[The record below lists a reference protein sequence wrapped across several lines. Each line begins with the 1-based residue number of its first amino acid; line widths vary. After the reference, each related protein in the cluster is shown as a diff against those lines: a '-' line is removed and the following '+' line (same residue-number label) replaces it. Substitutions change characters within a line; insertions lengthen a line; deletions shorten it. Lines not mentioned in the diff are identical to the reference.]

1 MFGAAEMLAPPL
13 GRSLLSLRARFWN
26 DAGVRALP
34 RSPISWLCLAW
45 LAAPLAGCSHD
56 LFAEFAPPVVCRT
69 DSPVQSSTFLIGDA
83 GAPRLPEPGT
93 DDPDALVDPLLLHL
107 RADVAAQVE
116 RLGPQRTAV
125 VFLGDNVYEK
135 GLPPAGA
142 KDRRQK
148 ERVLNALVAAVGE
161 ARGLFTLG
169 NHDWNQGK
177 PDGWRRALAQ
187 LEYLGTRGDHVSA
200 HPVAGCPGPEVVDF
214 GEQIRFV
221 FFDLW
226 AAIYQLDTANA
237 EQSHCSTQVGEGRL
251 VAALERILDETTQ
264 RRVVVVTHPPMLTGG
279 PHGGYFPWR
288 EHVFPL
294 RVFHRDLWIPLPIIG
309 SIFPI
314 SRMLG
319 VTDADVMGPRYRRY
333 LEGMKQAL
341 RPGHPALV
349 AAGHE
354 HSLQIHID
362 PTGVYHAVSGAG
374 SIRKVDYVRQMRS
387 DLMSLAAPGYMRLD
401 SYPDGRLRLLA
412 FALDDDLERRN
423 VFNTCIP

>member
-1 MFGAAEMLAPPL
+1 M
-13 GRSLLSLRARFWN
+13 
-26 DAGVRALP
+26 
-34 RSPISWLCLAW
+34 
-45 LAAPLAGCSHD
+45 
-56 LFAEFAPPVVCRT
+56 
-69 DSPVQSSTFLIGDA
+69 QSSAFLIGDA
-83 GAPRLPEPGT
+83 GAPRRAKHGV
-93 DDPDALVDPLLLHL
+93 DDPDALVDPLLLRL
-107 RADVAAQVE
+107 RADVALQVE
-116 RLGPQRTAV
+116 RLGAQRTAV
-125 VFLGDNVYEK
+125 VFLGDNVYPA

-142 KDRRQK
+142 KDRREK
-148 ERVLNALVAAVGE
+148 ERVLDSQIAAVGR

-169 NHDWNQGK
+169 NHDWDQGK
-177 PDGWRRALAQ
+177 RDGWRRALAQ
-187 LEYLGTRGDHVSA
+187 VEYLGARGDHVSV
-200 HPVAGCPGPEVVDF
+200 HPGAACPGPEVVDF

-251 VAALERILDETTQ
+251 VAAFERILDETTQ
-264 RRVVVVTHPPMLTGG
+264 RRVVVVTHAPMLTGG

-309 SIFPI
+309 SAFPI
-314 SRMLG
+314 ARMLG
-319 VTDADVMGPRYRRY
+319 VTDTDVVGSRYRRY
-333 LEGMKQAL
+333 IQGIKMAL

-354 HSLQIHID
+354 HSLQVHID

-374 SIRKVDYVRQMRS
+374 SIGKVDYVRQMRS

-401 SYPDGRLRLLA
+401 SYPDGSLRLLV
-412 FALDDDLERRN
+412 FALDDDLERRS